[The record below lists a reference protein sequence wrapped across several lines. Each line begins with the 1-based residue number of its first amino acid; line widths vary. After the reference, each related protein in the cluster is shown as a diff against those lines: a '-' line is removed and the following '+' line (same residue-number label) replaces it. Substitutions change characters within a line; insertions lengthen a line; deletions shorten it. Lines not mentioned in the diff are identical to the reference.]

1 MASLNRCLTKALSAT
16 AKVRLVAVGAHPEPE
31 SSPVLSPVNSRYIN
45 RELSRLDFD
54 ERVLAMA
61 EDPKLALLERV
72 RFLSIFSQN
81 LDDFFQVRVA
91 GLKEQVLAAVAVASP
106 DGMSPLEQLKAIR
119 TRVEGLIDRQTRIYN
134 REIVPA
140 LASAGIGL
148 VRAADVS
155 KKELTQLH
163 TVFREQIFPV
173 LTPLAVDPG
182 HPFPYISHLSLNI
195 AVMVRDPLRKQQRFA
210 RVKVPP
216 VLPRFIPLIE
226 GERYMPLED
235 VIALHLTALF
245 PGMDIVSQSPFRVT
259 RDGDLDDVDSDA
271 EDLLAA
277 IQTELRRRRRHA
289 RVVRLEVDPAMSPE
303 VLELLARE
311 LELQP
316 ADIYQIDGLLDMG
329 SLGALTHL
337 DRPDLKEEPWTPT
350 TQPRL
355 RGIAA
360 EVPDLFAVLR
370 AGDIL
375 AHHPYDSFATSVEA
389 FIDHAAGDPDV
400 LAIKQ
405 TLYRTSGPASPI
417 VRALIRAAERG
428 KQVVALVEIKA
439 RGDEQAN
446 IGWARALEEANV
458 HVVYGLLG
466 LKTHAKVTLVVRREG
481 GHIQHYLHV
490 GTGNYNPNTARIYE
504 DISLLSADSDIG
516 ADVTELFNLLTG
528 YSRQSRYRKLL
539 VAPTNLRAGITQL
552 IEREGVVGGRIIIKV
567 NNLIDQEIIDALYA
581 ASQAGAQVDLLV
593 RSMCSLRPGVPG
605 LSERIRVRSIVG
617 QFLEHSRVFSFGNG
631 GRPEYYLG
639 SSDLMPR
646 NLDRRVEA
654 VVPVTDMKLR
664 LRLQQILD
672 VSLADDVLAWELGP
686 DGSWHRV
693 PTVKGLNSHT
703 RFKELALESAHG
715 NGVNGVPH
723 A

>member
-1 MASLNRCLTKALSAT
+1 MAI
-16 AKVRLVAVGAHPEPE
+16 GAHPEPE
-31 SSPVLSPVNSRYIN
+31 SSAVLSPPGSRYIN

-54 ERVLAMA
+54 ERVLALA
-61 EDPKLALLERV
+61 EDPKLPILERV
-72 RFLSIFSQN
+72 RFLAIFSQN

-106 DGMSPLEQLKAIR
+106 DGMSPVEQLKAIR
-119 TRVEGLIDRQTRIYN
+119 ARVEGLVDRQVGIYK
-134 REIVPA
+134 REILPG
-140 LASAGIGL
+140 LARSGIAL
-148 VRAADVS
+148 VRGEEVGR
-155 KKELTQLH
+155 KELTQLH

-182 HPFPYISHLSLNI
+182 HPFPYISHLSLNL
-195 AVMVRDPLRKQQRFA
+195 AVMVRDPQRKQQRFA

-216 VLPRFIPLIE
+216 VLPRFIPLVE
-226 GERYMPLED
+226 GERYLPLED
-235 VIALHLTALF
+235 VIALHLPALF
-245 PGMDIVSQSPFRVT
+245 PGMEIVSHYPFRVT

-289 RVVRLEVDPAMSPE
+289 RVVRLEVDPRMSGE
-303 VLELLARE
+303 VLELLTRE

-316 ADIYQIDGLLDMG
+316 ADVYQPDGLLDMG
-329 SLGALTHL
+329 SLHGLFHL
-337 DRPDLKEEPWTPT
+337 DRPDLKEEVWTPT

-355 RGIAA
+355 RGVAA

-370 AGDIL
+370 AGDVL

-389 FIDHAAGDPDV
+389 LIDHAASDPDV

-481 GHIQHYLHV
+481 AHIQHYLHV
-490 GTGNYNPNTARIYE
+490 GTGNYNPSTARAYE
-504 DISLLSADSDIG
+504 DVSLLSADSDLG

-539 VAPTNLRAGITQL
+539 VAPTNLRSAIDQL

-567 NNLIDQEIIDALYA
+567 NNLVDQEIIDALYA
-581 ASQAGAQVDLLV
+581 ASQRGAQVDLLV

-617 QFLEHSRVFSFGNG
+617 QFLEHSRVFMFGNG
-631 GRPEYYLG
+631 GRPEFYLG

-654 VVPVTDMKLR
+654 VVPVSDTKLR
-664 LRLQQILD
+664 QRLQQILD

-686 DGSWHRV
+686 DGTWHRV
-693 PTVKGLNSHT
+693 PTVRGLNSHN

-715 NGVNGVPH
+715 DGVSGAAH

>member
-1 MASLNRCLTKALSAT
+1 MVVGGQVDSDQTGT
-16 AKVRLVAVGAHPEPE
+16 VAPPEVP
-31 SSPVLSPVNSRYIN
+31 RYLN

-61 EDPKLALLERV
+61 EDPKVPLLERV
-72 RFLSIFSQN
+72 KFLAIFSQN

-119 TRVEGLIDRQTRIYN
+119 TRVEGLVDRQVGLFS
-134 REIVPA
+134 REIVPS
-140 LASAGIGL
+140 LAAAGISL
-148 VRAADVS
+148 VRADEVT
-155 KKELTQLH
+155 KRELSQLH
-163 TVFREQIFPV
+163 SVFRQQIFPV

-182 HPFPYISHLSLNI
+182 HPFPYISHLSLNL
-195 AVMVRDPLRKQQRFA
+195 AVMVRDPQRHQQRFA

-216 VLPRFIPLIE
+216 VLPRFIPLVE
-226 GERYMPLED
+226 GRRYVPLED
-235 VIALHLTALF
+235 VIAIHLQALF
-245 PGMDIVSQSPFRVT
+245 PGMEVVAHHPFRVT

-289 RVVRLEVDPAMSPE
+289 RVVRLEVDPGMSPE
-303 VLELLARE
+303 VLELLTRE

-316 ADIYQIDGLLDMG
+316 TDVYQSAGLLDLS
-329 SLGALTHL
+329 SLHALSQL
-337 DRPDLKEEPWTPT
+337 DRPDLKEDPWTPT

-355 RGIAA
+355 RGLAA

-370 AGDIL
+370 AGDVL

-389 FIDHAAGDPDV
+389 FIDHAASDPDV
-400 LAIKQ
+400 LAIRQ
-405 TLYRTSGPASPI
+405 TLYRTSGPGSPI

-428 KQVVALVEIKA
+428 KQVAALVELKA

-481 GHIQHYLHV
+481 KHIQHYLHV
-490 GTGNYNPNTARIYE
+490 GTGNYNPSTAHAYE
-504 DISLLSADSDIG
+504 DVSLLSADADLGS
-516 ADVTELFNLLTG
+516 DVTELFNLLTG
-528 YSRQSRYRKLL
+528 YSRQHRYRKLL
-539 VAPTNLRAGITQL
+539 VAPTSLRAGITQL
-552 IEREGVVGGRIIIKV
+552 IEREGKPKGRIVIKV
-567 NNLIDQEIIDALYA
+567 NNLIDPEIIDALYT
-581 ASQAGAQVDLLV
+581 ASQAGAQVDLIV

-617 QFLEHSRVFSFGNG
+617 RFLEHSRIFAFGEG
-631 GRPEYYLG
+631 ADAEYYLG
-639 SSDLMPR
+639 SSDLMQR

-654 VVPVTDMKLR
+654 VVPVPDRKLR
-664 LRLQQILD
+664 ERLSGILET
-672 VSLADDVLAWELGP
+672 VLADDVLAWELCS
-686 DGSWHRV
+686 DGSWQRV
-693 PTVKGLNSHT
+693 PTVRGLNSQK
-703 RFKELALESAHG
+703 RFQEEALESARG
-715 NGVNGVPH
+715 NGVVNGVRH

>member
-1 MASLNRCLTKALSAT
+1 M
-16 AKVRLVAVGAHPEPE
+16 AVGAHPEPE
-31 SSPVLSPVNSRYIN
+31 IAPVFLPPSTRYIN

-61 EDPKLALLERV
+61 EDPRLPLLERV
-72 RFLSIFSQN
+72 RFLAIFSQN

-106 DGMSPLEQLKAIR
+106 DGMSPLEQLRAIR
-119 TRVEGLIDRQTRIYN
+119 NRVEGMVERQDRIYN
-134 REIVPA
+134 REILPA
-140 LASAGIGL
+140 LAGSGIAM
-148 VRAADVS
+148 VRRDDVS
-155 KKELTQLH
+155 KKELSQLH

-182 HPFPYISHLSLNI
+182 HPFPYISHLSLNL
-195 AVMVRDPLRKQQRFA
+195 AVMVRDPQRKQQRFA
-210 RVKVPP
+210 RVKIPP
-216 VLPRFIPLIE
+216 VLPRYIPLVE
-226 GERYMPLED
+226 GERYVPLED

-245 PGMDIVSQSPFRVT
+245 PGMEIVTHHPFRVT

-289 RVVRLEVDPAMSPE
+289 RVVRLEIDPGMSPE
-303 VLELLARE
+303 VLELLTRE

-316 ADIYQIDGLLDMG
+316 ADVYRTDGLLDMG
-329 SLGALTHL
+329 SLTVLTQL
-337 DRPDLKEEPWTPT
+337 DRPDLKAEPWTPT

-355 RGIAA
+355 RGLAA

-370 AGDIL
+370 AGDVL

-389 FIDHAAGDPDV
+389 FIDHASSDPDV

-466 LKTHAKVTLVVRREG
+466 LKTHAKVTLIVRREG

-490 GTGNYNPNTARIYE
+490 GTGNYNPNTARTYE
-504 DISLLSADSDIG
+504 DVSLLSADSDVG
-516 ADVTELFNLLTG
+516 NDVTELFNLLTG
-528 YSRQSRYRKLL
+528 YSRQNRYRKLL
-539 VAPTNLRAGITQL
+539 VAPTNLRSGITQL
-552 IEREGVVGGRIIIKV
+552 IEREAVVGGRIIIKV

-581 ASQAGAQVDLLV
+581 ASQAGAQIDLLI

-605 LSERIRVRSIVG
+605 LSDRIRVRSIVG
-617 QFLEHSRVFSFGNG
+617 QFLEHSRIFSFANG
-631 GRPEYYLG
+631 GKPDYYLG

-654 VVPVTDMKLR
+654 VVPVTDPKLNQ
-664 LRLQQILD
+664 RLQQILE
-672 VSLADDVLAWELGP
+672 VSLADDVLASELGP
-686 DGSWHRV
+686 DGSWHKV
-693 PTVKGLNSHT
+693 PTVRGFNSQE
-703 RFKELALESAHG
+703 RFKELALESTHG

>member
-1 MASLNRCLTKALSAT
+1 M
-16 AKVRLVAVGAHPEPE
+16 AVGAHPEPE
-31 SSPVLSPVNSRYIN
+31 RLPVLAPVSSRYIN

-61 EDPKLALLERV
+61 EDPKLPLLERV

-106 DGMSPLEQLKAIR
+106 DGMSPPEQLKAIR
-119 TRVEGLIDRQTRIYN
+119 TRVEGLIRRQVGLFN
-134 REIVPA
+134 RDLVPA
-140 LASAGIGL
+140 LAQSGIEL
-148 VRAADVS
+148 VRGEEVG
-155 KKELTQLH
+155 KRELTQLH

-182 HPFPYISHLSLNI
+182 HPFPYISHLSLNL
-195 AVMVRDPLRKQQRFA
+195 AVRVRDPQRRQPRFA

-216 VLPRFIPLIE
+216 VLPRFIALVE
-226 GERYMPLED
+226 GERYVPLED
-235 VIALHLTALF
+235 VIALHLHALF
-245 PGMDIVSQSPFRVT
+245 PGMEIVAHHPFRVT

-289 RVVRLEVDPAMSPE
+289 RVVRLEVDPGMSAE
-303 VLELLARE
+303 VLDLLTRE

-316 ADIYQIDGLLDMG
+316 ADVYQIDGLLDMG
-329 SLGALTHL
+329 SLSVLTQL
-337 DRPDLKEEPWTPT
+337 DRPDLKEETWTPT

-355 RGIAA
+355 RGIGA
-360 EVPDLFAVLR
+360 EAPDLFAVLR
-370 AGDIL
+370 SGDVL

-389 FIDHAAGDPDV
+389 LVDQAASDPDV

-490 GTGNYNPNTARIYE
+490 GTGNYNPNTARGYE
-504 DISLLSADSDIG
+504 DVSLLSADSDLG

-567 NNLIDQEIIDALYA
+567 NNLIDQEIIDALYG
-581 ASQAGAQVDLLV
+581 ASQSGAQVDLLV

-617 QFLEHSRVFSFGNG
+617 QFLEHSRIFSFGNG

-654 VVPVTDMKLR
+654 VVPVSDSRLR
-664 LRLQQILD
+664 HRLQQILD
-672 VSLADDVLAWELGP
+672 TALADDILAWELGS
-686 DGSWHRV
+686 DGSWRRV
-693 PTVKGLNSHT
+693 STVRGINSHN
-703 RFKELALESAHG
+703 RFKELAIESAHG
-715 NGVNGVPH
+715 NGVAH

>member
-1 MASLNRCLTKALSAT
+1 M
-16 AKVRLVAVGAHPEPE
+16 AVGAHPEPE
-31 SSPVLSPVNSRYIN
+31 SRPVLSPVSSRYIN

-61 EDPKLALLERV
+61 EASNLPLFERV
-72 RFLSIFSQN
+72 RFLAIFSQN

-119 TRVEGLIDRQTRIYN
+119 TRVEGLVDRQDRIYN

-140 LASAGIGL
+140 LAQSGITL
-148 VRAADVS
+148 VRADDVN
-155 KKELTQLH
+155 KKELSQLH
-163 TVFREQIFPV
+163 TLFREQIFPV

-182 HPFPYISHLSLNI
+182 HPFPYISHLSLNL
-195 AVMVRDPLRKQQRFA
+195 AVMVRDPQRKQQRFA

-245 PGMDIVSQSPFRVT
+245 PGMDIVEHHPFRVT

-289 RVVRLEVDPAMSPE
+289 RVVRLEVDPGMSAE
-303 VLELLARE
+303 VLELLTRE

-316 ADIYQIDGLLDMG
+316 ADVYQIDGLLDAG
-329 SLGALTHL
+329 SLTFLTHL

-370 AGDIL
+370 SGDIL
-375 AHHPYDSFATSVEA
+375 VHHPYDSFATSVEA
-389 FIDHAAGDPDV
+389 FIDHAASDHDV

-504 DISLLSADSDIG
+504 DVSLLSADSDLG
-516 ADVTELFNLLTG
+516 SDVTELFNLLTG

-581 ASQAGAQVDLLV
+581 ASQAGAQIDLLV

-617 QFLEHSRVFSFGNG
+617 QFLEHSRIFSFGNG

-654 VVPVTDMKLR
+654 VVPVSDARLR

-672 VSLADDVLAWELGP
+672 VSLADDVLSWELRP
-686 DGSWHRV
+686 DGTWHKV
-693 PTVKGLNSHT
+693 PTVRGLNSHT

>member
-1 MASLNRCLTKALSAT
+1 M
-16 AKVRLVAVGAHPEPE
+16 PEIP
-31 SSPVLSPVNSRYIN
+31 RYLN
-45 RELSRLDFD
+45 RELSRLDYD

-61 EDPKLALLERV
+61 EDPRLPVLERV
-72 RFLSIFSQN
+72 RFLAIFSQN

-106 DGMSPLEQLKAIR
+106 DGMSPLEQLKLIR
-119 TRVEGLIDRQTRIYN
+119 SRVEGLVARQMSLFN
-134 REIVPA
+134 GAIVPA
-140 LASAGIGL
+140 LAEAGITL
-148 VRAADVS
+148 VRGDEVT
-155 KKELTQLH
+155 KRELSQLH
-163 TVFREQIFPV
+163 TVFRQQIFPV

-182 HPFPYISHLSLNI
+182 HPFPYISHLSLNL
-195 AVMVRDPLRKQQRFA
+195 AVMVRDPQRHQQRFA

-216 VLPRFIPLIE
+216 VLPRFIALVE
-226 GERYMPLED
+226 GQRYVPLED
-235 VIALHLTALF
+235 VIALHLQALF
-245 PGMDIVSQSPFRVT
+245 PGMEVVAHHPFRVT

-289 RVVRLEVDPAMSPE
+289 RVVRLEVDPGMSPE
-303 VLELLARE
+303 VLELLTRE

-316 ADIYQIDGLLDMG
+316 SDVYEAAGLLDLG
-329 SLGALTHL
+329 SLHALSAL

-355 RGIAA
+355 RGLAA

-370 AGDIL
+370 AGDVL

-389 FIDHAAGDPDV
+389 FIDHAASDPDV

-428 KQVVALVEIKA
+428 KQVAALVELKA

-481 GHIQHYLHV
+481 KHIQHYLHV
-490 GTGNYNPNTARIYE
+490 GTGNYNPSTAHAYE
-504 DISLLSADSDIG
+504 DVSLLSADADLG

-528 YSRQSRYRKLL
+528 YSRQHRYRKLM
-539 VAPTNLRAGITQL
+539 VAPSSLRAGITQL
-552 IEREGVVGGRIIIKV
+552 IEREGKPGGRIVIKV
-567 NNLIDQEIIDALYA
+567 NNLIDPQIIDALYA
-581 ASQAGAQVDLLV
+581 ASQAGAQVDLIV

-617 QFLEHSRVFSFGNG
+617 RFLEHSRIFAFGDG
-631 GRPEYYLG
+631 ADAEYYLG
-639 SSDLMPR
+639 SSDLMQR

-654 VVPVTDMKLR
+654 VVPVGDRKLR
-664 LRLQQILD
+664 ERLSQILEIG
-672 VSLADDVLAWELGP
+672 LADDVLAWELCP
-686 DGSWHRV
+686 DGAWQHV
-693 PTVKGLNSHT
+693 PTVRGLNSHK
-703 RFKELALESAHG
+703 RFQELALESARG
-715 NGVNGVPH
+715 NGVVNGVPH
-723 A
+723 D

>member
-1 MASLNRCLTKALSAT
+1 MA
-16 AKVRLVAVGAHPEPE
+16 
-31 SSPVLSPVNSRYIN
+31 
-45 RELSRLDFD
+45 
-54 ERVLAMA
+54 
-61 EDPKLALLERV
+61 
-72 RFLSIFSQN
+72 
-81 LDDFFQVRVA
+81 
-91 GLKEQVLAAVAVASP
+91 
-106 DGMSPLEQLKAIR
+106 
-119 TRVEGLIDRQTRIYN
+119 
-134 REIVPA
+134 
-140 LASAGIGL
+140 
-148 VRAADVS
+148 AAD
-155 KKELTQLH
+155 LGQH
-163 TVFREQIFPV
+163 FREQIFPV

-182 HPFPYISHLSLNI
+182 HPFPYISHLSLNL
-195 AVMVRDPLRKQQRFA
+195 AVMVRDPQRKQQRFA

-216 VLPRFIPLIE
+216 VLPRFIPLDDSVQG
-226 GERYMPLED
+226 GERYVPLED
-235 VIALHLTALF
+235 VIALHLPLLF
-245 PGMDIVSQSPFRVT
+245 PGMEIVTQHPFRVT

-289 RVVRLEVDPAMSPE
+289 RVVRLEVDPGMSAE
-303 VLELLARE
+303 VLDLLTRE

-316 ADIYQIDGLLDMG
+316 ADVYQIDGLLDMG
-329 SLGALTHL
+329 SLSVLAQL
-337 DRPDLKEEPWTPT
+337 DRPDLKEEVWTPT

-490 GTGNYNPNTARIYE
+490 GTGNYNPNTARAYE
-504 DISLLSADSDIG
+504 DVSLLSADSDLG
-516 ADVTELFNLLTG
+516 SDVTELFNLLTG

-539 VAPTNLRAGITQL
+539 VAPTNLRTGITQL

-581 ASQAGAQVDLLV
+581 ASQSGAQIDLLV

-654 VVPVTDMKLR
+654 VVPVTDSKLR
-664 LRLQQILD
+664 QRLQQILD

-686 DGSWHRV
+686 DGAWRHVTTTRGV
-693 PTVKGLNSHT
+693 NSHN

-715 NGVNGVPH
+715 NGVGGVPH